1 MNIVKIPWCPSLTG
15 SVPWRATFKEAG
27 GNDPAIYLH
36 GGYDGIFPKVE
47 ATLKGVRMATEDEI
61 A

>member
-1 MNIVKIPWCPSLTG
+1 M
-15 SVPWRATFKEAG
+15 TFKEAG

-36 GGYDGIFPKVE
+36 GGHDGIFSEVE

-61 A
+61 AHGRTHGLSGHHYAH